1 MPDDT
6 YARGIA
12 LRKEVHGDE
21 HVERSRSNA
30 TALDVDFQRL
40 LTEVVWGTIWA
51 RPGLDRHT
59 RHLLTLAMLGALG
72 RHEELALHVAS
83 TRRTGVTIDELREVF
98 LMVAVYAG
106 VPAANSAFAIA
117 KRVLDERDPERAPQP

>member
-21 HVERSRSNA
+21 HVERSSASA
-30 TALDVDFQRL
+30 TALDADFQRL
-40 LTEVVWGTIWA
+40 LTEVVWGTIWT

-83 TRRTGVTIDELREVF
+83 TRRTGVTLDELREVF

-117 KRVLDERDPERAPQP
+117 KRVLDERDRERAPQP